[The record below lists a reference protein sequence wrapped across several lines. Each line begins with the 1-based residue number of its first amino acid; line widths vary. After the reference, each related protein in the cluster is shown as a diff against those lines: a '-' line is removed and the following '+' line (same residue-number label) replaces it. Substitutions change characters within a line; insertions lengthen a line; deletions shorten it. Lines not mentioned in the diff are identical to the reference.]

1 MTPEEV
7 IKEIMDSGLRGRGG
21 GGFPTGLKW
30 QITRKV
36 QAPQKYVVCN
46 ADEGDP
52 GAFMDRAVIESD
64 PHTLIEGMLIGR
76 FYGSLH
82 IGGRPAFD
90 CGGYGD

>member
-1 MTPEEV
+1 MSWADKQLKKHKLRKQ

-36 QAPQKYVVCN
+36 KAPQKYVVCN

-52 GAFMDRAVIESD
+52 
-64 PHTLIEGMLIGR
+64 
-76 FYGSLH
+76 
-82 IGGRPAFD
+82 
-90 CGGYGD
+90 